1 MPFKC
6 SIAHQLL
13 LKFTKSL
20 TVFEQHCPQYDL
32 NVLVHWL
39 SFFEHHCFQYTDSSF
54 NHLLLPPADLNTA
67 CFSSQGPLYCPQVV
81 KFSRSVKKCWCNS
94 CQGFC
99 KLDRYSSCLTIFLFW
114 NQLSYFKDHVYW
126 KSSLLKWNQRC
137 PFLKRPFENQAFFFS
152 KIQHTLFEIYGPL
165 IVMYFENRNWPVV
178 RQMAFFF
185 MVLCIHF
192 RLWFWG
198 ISFDGLWWG
207 DLYVN
212 FKNKT
217 QVKSQALSREVVSFW
232 AFILSACIITNS
244 LIHEVTTLMEKLFK
258 FRERHLSV
266 QIVYLIKK
274 GF

>member
-81 KFSRSVKKCWCNS
+81 KFSRSVKKCWCHS

-137 PFLKRPFENQAFFFS
+137 PFLKRPFENQAFFFF
-152 KIQHTLFEIYGPL
+152 KDPTHII
-165 IVMYFENRNWPVV
+165 RNIRSFDCHVFWKQKLT
-178 RQMAFFF
+178 RCKTNGFFF
-185 MVLCIHF
+185 H
-192 RLWFWG
+192 G
-198 ISFDGLWWG
+198 S
-207 DLYVN
+207 LYP
-212 FKNKT
+212 F
-217 QVKSQALSREVVSFW
+217 
-232 AFILSACIITNS
+232 
-244 LIHEVTTLMEKLFK
+244 
-258 FRERHLSV
+258 
-266 QIVYLIKK
+266 
-274 GF
+274 

>member
-1 MPFKC
+1 MDCLWTTLPPIWSEHAHSSVYNQMVFV
-6 SIAHQLL
+6 IAMNDFDGLRQLIVRFFL
-13 LKFTKSL
+13 
-20 TVFEQHCPQYDL
+20 CPQL
-32 NVLVHWL
+32 IWIPFAFLLRVHCIAPRW
-39 SFFEHHCFQYTDSSF
+39 STFQ
-54 NHLLLPPADLNTA
+54 
-67 CFSSQGPLYCPQVV
+67 GV
-81 KFSRSVKKCWCNS
+81 SRSVDVILVKDFANSIDILLVWQSFCSIINSHTSKIMSIQSLVCWNEIR
-94 CQGFC
+94 
-99 KLDRYSSCLTIFLFW
+99 DVLFW
-114 NQLSYFKDHVYW
+114 KD
-126 KSSLLKWNQRC
+126 LLKIKL
-137 PFLKRPFENQAFFFS
+137 FLS
-152 KIQHTLFEIYGPL
+152 KIQHTLFEIYSPL

-178 RQMAFFF
+178 RLKWLFFF

-244 LIHEVTTLMEKLFK
+244 LIHEVTTLIEKLFK
-258 FRERHLSV
+258 FWERHLSV
-266 QIVYLIKK
+266 QIVCLIKK